1 MHVGGMPHTKH
12 TQSTRT
18 TIALGAA
25 AGLALIAGIALR
37 VDDPAQGQRSHVAA
51 ESNAVAEWARTQGLT
66 GLSSASLGV
75 TPRSAPDLQARIQL
89 ERTATAEWARTQ
101 GLSGL
106 SPVSLAPPGWA
117 PER

>member
-1 MHVGGMPHTKH
+1 MTHTKH

-18 TIALGAA
+18 TIALWAA

-37 VDDPAQGQRSHVAA
+37 VDDQPQGQRSHVAA

-66 GLSSASLGV
+66 GLSPASLSV
-75 TPRSAPDLQARIQL
+75 TPRSAPDLETRIQL
-89 ERTATAEWARTQ
+89 ERTAIAEWARTQ

-106 SPVSLAPPGWA
+106 SPVSLAPPG
-117 PER
+117 